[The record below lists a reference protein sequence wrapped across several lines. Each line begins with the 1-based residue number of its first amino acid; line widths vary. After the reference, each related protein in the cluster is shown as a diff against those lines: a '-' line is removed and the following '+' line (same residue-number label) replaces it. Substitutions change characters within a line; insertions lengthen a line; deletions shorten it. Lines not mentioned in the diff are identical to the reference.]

1 MKELVEAGGVGYLIP
16 AVLAALVFYF
26 LRGLFGVYVQK
37 SAARKEFLE
46 LWERSRS
53 EDDVWLE
60 VAVRHWIGTYLPAHV
75 IRLALAQP
83 DKTQSLSELSE
94 LWPFLLYDRA
104 TRTVQWRSPRFKAL
118 ERSKL
123 GRWIWM
129 AGYVV
134 LILCAMGYGV
144 AAYQMTDINGM
155 RWLYSASALVF
166 FIFALAALMREDSSR
181 VITDSGEEWIARIN
195 AAVSMVPAPQQTS
208 R

>member
-37 SAARKEFLE
+37 SAARKEFLD

-83 DKTQSLSELSE
+83 DKAQSLLELSE
-94 LWPFLLYDRA
+94 LWPFLRYNRG
-104 TRTVQWRSPRFKAL
+104 TRTVHWRSPRLKAL
-118 ERSKL
+118 ERSKP

-129 AGYVV
+129 ASYVA

-155 RWLYSASALVF
+155 RWLYSASALAF
-166 FIFALAALMREDSSR
+166 FIFALAALMRDDSSK
-181 VITDSGEEWIARIN
+181 VITGSGEEWIDRIN
-195 AAVSMVPAPQQTS
+195 AAASSGAP
-208 R
+208 REPKGA